1 MNRALL
7 QELLGSLSRAFQAQ
21 DVEGLLRLFSATAP
35 VTYQG
40 SESGEKA
47 TGPAELRRLLS
58 DLLGRP
64 KAYSFEFGNVIFGE
78 RDGLVWLLA
87 EGDGTETGDDGATA
101 TFPYRLTGVL
111 TKEEAQ
117 WRWLVLVGS
126 EPSAPKYED
135 HPFGDV
141 LPMRPLGVTT

>member
-1 MNRALL
+1 MNRAML
-7 QELLGSLSRAFQAQ
+7 QELLGSLSRAFQTK
-21 DVEGLLRLFSATAP
+21 DVEGLLRLFSATAT
-35 VTYQG
+35 VTYAG

-58 DLLGRP
+58 DLLSRP
-64 KAYSFEFGNVIFGE
+64 MAYSFEFGDVIFGE

-87 EGDGTETGDDGATA
+87 DGDGTETGDDGATA

-111 TKEEAQ
+111 TNEEAQ

-126 EPSAPKYED
+126 EPTPKYED

-141 LPMRPLGVTT
+141 LPMRSPGVTTY